1 MGCNC
6 GGTTTVPVNYVYTSP
21 TGKKTTYR
29 SEVEAQA
36 AKIRNGGGT
45 YTTVPR

>member
-6 GGTTTVPVNYVYTSP
+6 GNTKTVAVNYVYTSP
-21 TGKKTTYR
+21 EGKQITYR

-36 AKIRNGGGT
+36 AKIRNKGGT